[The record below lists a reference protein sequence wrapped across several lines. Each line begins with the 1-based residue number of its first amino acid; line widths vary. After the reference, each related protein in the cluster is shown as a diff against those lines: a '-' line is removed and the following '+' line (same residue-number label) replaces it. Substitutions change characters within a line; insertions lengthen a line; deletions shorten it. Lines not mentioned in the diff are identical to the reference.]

1 MQKGSDKKQLR
12 PPQHQKRP
20 GLEKR
25 MKPQPVFDYPEIKGN
40 NKLKDKI
47 AFITGVDSG
56 IGRAVA
62 ILFAKEGAS
71 IAISYLNE
79 TKDAKE
85 TKRIIEK
92 VYNGACYLIRGDIS
106 KEKNCIGAVK
116 EVVRQYGRIDIL
128 VNNAALHYENKDLA
142 TITTREL
149 LKTFE

>member
-1 MQKGSDKKQLR
+1 MQKGSNKKQIR

-40 NKLKDKI
+40 NKLKNKI
-47 AFITGVDSG
+47 AFITGGDSG
-56 IGRAVA
+56 IGKAVA

-92 VYNGACYLIRGDIS
+92 DYNGSVLFDPGRYFKGKKLHNGCQRSRQTVRPDRYIS
-106 KEKNCIGAVK
+106 
-116 EVVRQYGRIDIL
+116 
-128 VNNAALHYENKDLA
+128 
-142 TITTREL
+142 
-149 LKTFE
+149 